1 MLNFR
6 IVASL
11 KATAFQYLHT
21 KRGMLGEQVNDLS
34 QNFLCQQLYQT
45 VSLLSITDMFKFI
58 FLLPYVI
65 ATFKARIILVSDFL
79 VVPFLLHFLHY
90 FLTYLFKL
98 HKICVY
104 HCFICPKFHSLFQA
118 F

>member
-11 KATAFQYLHT
+11 KATLFQYLHT
-21 KRGMLGEQVNDLS
+21 KRVILQEQANDLS

-79 VVPFLLHFLHY
+79 VVPFLLHFVHY
-90 FLTYLFKL
+90 FLSYLFKL
-98 HKICVY
+98 YKICVY
-104 HCFICPKFHSLFQA
+104 HCFICPRFHSLFQV

>member
-6 IVASL
+6 IVAFL
-11 KATAFQYLHT
+11 KATIFQYLHT
-21 KRGMLGEQVNDLS
+21 KREMLGEQVNDLS
-34 QNFLCQQLYQT
+34 QNFLCQQLCQT
-45 VSLLSITDMFKFI
+45 LSLLSITDIFKFV

-65 ATFKARIILVSDFL
+65 ATFKARIILVSTFL
-79 VVPFLLHFLHY
+79 VVPFLLHFVHY

-98 HKICVY
+98 HKVCVY
-104 HCFICPKFHSLFQA
+104 HCFICQRFHSLFQV